1 MNLLNDD
8 IETIAERVKLRA
20 MAAGPVEVMIED
32 SGKVHLR
39 GADKWQRKRMA
50 DACRVGVYTRA
61 ATCDEIEDDLIVRL
75 REIARGRA

>member
-39 GADKWQRKRMA
+39 GADKWQRKAIPDR
-50 DACRVGVYTRA
+50 CRVGIYTRA
-61 ATCDEIEDDLIVRL
+61 AQCDEIEDDLIVRL
-75 REIARGRA
+75 REIARGR